1 MLKGRDIVSISDLSK
16 KEIELLLE
24 RSAEMEEALVKG
36 RNLGIAENKILA
48 LVFMEP
54 STRTRM
60 SFNAAMLRLGGDVLT
75 MESVA
80 TSSIAK
86 GESFSDT
93 MRIIDGYCDALVLR
107 HSVAGS
113 AQEAAGVCAHPLING
128 GDGDNQHPTQTL
140 LDLYAIKKATGRTSG
155 LNVALVG
162 DLKHGRVMRSLLHA
176 LAMFGNSIMLL
187 APAGLEMD
195 KRIVAEARKA
205 GSRITESND
214 VGAFKSADI
223 AYVCR
228 IQEERYAEAAV
239 ARIMQKQF
247 RISAAMLKDAN
258 SALRILHPLPRHGET
273 DPAIDA
279 TRHAFYFEQAKL
291 GVPVRMAILAEVLGV

>member
-1 MLKGRDIVSISDLSK
+1 MLAGRDIVSISDLSK
-16 KEIELLLE
+16 KEIGHLLE
-24 RSAEMEEALVKG
+24 RSAEMEEALAG
-36 RNLGIAENKILA
+36 SNLRIAENKILA

-93 MRIIDGYCDALVLR
+93 IRIIDGYCDALVLR

-140 LDLYAIKKATGRTSG
+140 LDLYAIKKATGRISG

-162 DLKHGRVMRSLLHA
+162 DLKHGRAMRSLLHA
-176 LAMFGNSIMLL
+176 LAMFGNSMMLL

-195 KRIVAEARKA
+195 KRIVAEARKS

-214 VGAFKSADI
+214 VAAFKSADI

-228 IQEERYAEAAV
+228 IQEERYAEAEV
-239 ARIMQKQF
+239 ARIMRKQF
-247 RISAAMLKDAN
+247 RISAEMLKGAN
-258 SALRILHPLPRHGET
+258 PALKILHPLPRHGET

-279 TRHAFYFEQAKL
+279 TGHAFYFEQAKL

>member
-1 MLKGRDIVSISDLSK
+1 MLNGRDIVSISDLSK
-16 KEIELLLE
+16 KEIEILLE

-36 RNLGIAENKILA
+36 KSLSAAANKILA

-113 AQEAAGVCAHPLING
+113 AQEAADVCAHPLING

-140 LDLYAIKKATGRTSG
+140 LDLYAIKKATGRITG

-162 DLKHGRVMRSLLHA
+162 DLKHGRAMRSLLHA
-176 LAMFGNSIMLL
+176 LAMFGNNLLLL
-187 APAGLEMD
+187 AHQGLEMD
-195 KRIVAEARKA
+195 KTLVAEARKVGA
-205 GSRITESND
+205 HVTESNEI
-214 VGAFKSADI
+214 GAFKSADI

-228 IQEERYAEAAV
+228 IQEERFSDAAL
-239 ARIMQKQF
+239 ARMMQRQF
-247 RISAAMLKDAN
+247 RISASMLNGAN
-258 SALRILHPLPRHGET
+258 PALKILHPLPRHGET

-279 TRHAFYFEQAKL
+279 TKHAFYFEQAKL